1 MNINETYLKFLNKVN
16 KNFINDNISV
26 DKGRFVITFNEAQNK
41 YTSLTIKENNTSSIR
56 NIQFLK
62 VKNEELSKSSSNE
75 DFDSFSLP
83 LNFFRFVNVRAQA
96 EKDSCKDY
104 FDILFEAKGEN
115 IHELYNDENN
125 EPSFDYRESFYTF
138 GSGSID
144 VYKKDFDV
152 TDVFL
157 TYYRFPRPVDIA
169 GYYKIDNTVSQ
180 DVNSEFDDDIVDKI
194 LDICV
199 KDFNVNSDNLERYQ
213 IDNNE
218 VSSDF

>member
-1 MNINETYLKFLNKVN
+1 MNINEAYLKFLNKVN

-41 YTSLTIKENNTSSIR
+41 YSDWVIKENNKSSIR

-62 VKNEELSKSSSNE
+62 VKNEELLKSSVNE

-83 LNFFRFVNVRAQA
+83 LNFFRFVNVRAVAKQG
-96 EKDSCKDY
+96 SCSDY
-104 FDILFEAKGEN
+104 FDVLFEVKGEN

-125 EPSFDYRESFYTF
+125 EPSFEYRESFYTF
-138 GSGSID
+138 GSDSID
-144 VYKKDFDV
+144 IYKKDFNV

-157 TYYRFPRPVDIA
+157 TYYRFPKPVDIA
-169 GYYKIDNTVSQ
+169 GYYKIDNTISQ
-180 DVNSEFDDDIVDKI
+180 DINPEFNDDIVDKI

-199 KDFNVNSDNLERYQ
+199 KDFNLNSDNLERYQ
-213 IDNNE
+213 VDNNE